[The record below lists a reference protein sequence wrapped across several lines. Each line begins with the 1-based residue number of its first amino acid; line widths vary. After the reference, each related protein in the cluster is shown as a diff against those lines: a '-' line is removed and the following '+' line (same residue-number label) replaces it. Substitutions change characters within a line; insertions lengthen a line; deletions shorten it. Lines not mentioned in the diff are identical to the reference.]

1 MIINN
6 LLNLQIS
13 YQNTRKVAGSIMT
26 TVHLQRSTIFKD
38 LIFHGEE
45 MGSPVLGMSVK
56 KKLISYLINLEYTM
70 LLGVIR
76 KLWRN

>member
-1 MIINN
+1 MIVKN
-6 LLNLQIS
+6 LLYKQIS
-13 YQNTRKVAGSIMT
+13 YQNTLKVAGPIMMDI
-26 TVHLQRSTIFKD
+26 LGRSTIFWD

-45 MGSPVLGMSVK
+45 TESSILGTSVK
-56 KKLISYLINLEYTM
+56 KKTLISYLINLEYTM